1 MSSEFAQPGS
11 TTSQHPPIT
20 QEAGAELRTGI
31 IVATIAVV
39 LALFKFAASAL
50 AVVAYYA
57 HWDIPWLNNI
67 EMFVGTGA
75 GWGEGTESSASLW
88 ALDATS
94 VITYLG
100 TAALIAWAAW
110 CARSTLI
117 RLRDAHTL
125 TIEAIKPARWVWIS
139 FALIAT
145 LFALRTLVVALLA
158 LVPGST
164 ILVLPFTLNLISWV
178 YVFPALLFYALYTG
192 LRYVAGQA
200 ECDSKA

>member
-20 QEAGAELRTGI
+20 QEASAGLRTGI

-57 HWDIPWLNNI
+57 HWDIAWLNNI
-67 EMFVGTGA
+67 EMFVGAGA
-75 GWGEGTESSASLW
+75 RIGGDVEPTVALR
-88 ALDATS
+88 ALDA
-94 VITYLG
+94 VNAITTLG
-100 TAALIAWAAW
+100 TAGLIAWAVW
-110 CARSTLI
+110 RARSTLI
-117 RLRDAHTL
+117 RLREARGL
-125 TIEAIKPARWVWIS
+125 TVEAVKPARWVWIS
-139 FALIAT
+139 FALMAG
-145 LFALRTLVVALLA
+145 LFAVRQLA
-158 LVPGST
+158 LALWVFVPEST
-164 ILVLPFTLNLISWV
+164 IQVLPFVRGLISWV